1 MQLLSA
7 YSNLINVYNA
17 ASINKTLKGELL
29 QETGFSEI
37 EHLLLDSRKLSF
49 PETSLFI
56 PLVSPR
62 RNAHQ
67 YIEELYRKGV
77 SNFIVSEPV
86 PLEKYP
92 KANFILVK
100 DTMQALHTLV
110 AFHRQ
115 QFHIPVIGI
124 TGSNGK
130 TIVKEWLFQ
139 LLEKDYNIVRSP
151 KSYNSQIGVPLSV
164 WQMKPEHQLAI
175 FEAGISQP
183 GEMVNLEKIIRPTI
197 GIFTNIGEAHSE
209 GFLNIR
215 QKINEKLVLFA
226 KSDILIYC
234 KDYLAL
240 NECVL
245 AFHNQVGKK
254 DNQEGG
260 GGGPEL
266 FSWSRKT
273 DADLRVTSV
282 DKNEHHTQIEV
293 LYKQTSLHFRIPFV
307 DEGSI
312 ENAIHCVALM
322 LYLGKDPA
330 VIQQRMDQLSNI
342 AMRLE
347 LKQGINNCSVIN
359 DSYNLDLGSLTI
371 ALDFLQQQQQH
382 ATRTVILSDILQ
394 SGKSDASLY
403 EEVADLLQKKG
414 INRLIAIGKNI
425 GREKKSFQQI
435 EGLKTQFF
443 TTTDEY
449 IQQFNADDFQNETI
463 LVKGS
468 RVFQFERIGKL
479 LEQKAHQ
486 TILEINLSAISH
498 NVKLYQ
504 SMLKPDTKLMAMV
517 KAFSY
522 GSGSFEIANLLQ
534 FHGVDYLAVAYA
546 DEGVEL
552 RRAGI
557 TMPIM
562 VMNPEPASFDA
573 ILQWNLE
580 PEIYS
585 IQLLL
590 QFMEEITA
598 TGKSAIPIHIK
609 LDTGMHRLGFV
620 KSDIAELGQMLTATP
635 LVKVQSIFS
644 HLAASEDP
652 EKDALTQQ
660 QGRLFFEMSHEL
672 QKALGYA
679 VIRHIDNSAGISRHA
694 DLQLDMVR
702 LGIGMYGI
710 DSSNAIQ
717 DQLRNVS
724 TLKTTVAQ
732 LKHLEA
738 GETVGYGAR
747 WEAKGPS
754 VTATVRIGYA
764 DGYPRRLGMG
774 VGKMLIRGKMA
785 SVIGVVAMDMLMLDV
800 THITDIAEGDEVI
813 VFGQDLPVQELAGW
827 ADTIPYEILTGISQR
842 VKRVYF
848 QE

>member
-1 MQLLSA
+1 M
-7 YSNLINVYNA
+7 YNA

-37 EHLLLDSRKLSF
+37 DHLLLDSRKLSF

-67 YIEELYRKGV
+67 YIDELYRKGV

-100 DTMQALHTLV
+100 DTLHALHTLV
-110 AFHRQ
+110 ASHRQ

-130 TIVKEWLFQ
+130 TIVKEWLYQ

-245 AFHNQVGKK
+245 SFHNQVGKK
-254 DNQEGG
+254 DNQEG

-273 DADLRVTSV
+273 DADLRIVSTEKH
-282 DKNEHHTQIEV
+282 DHHTRIEA
-293 LYKQTSLHFRIPFV
+293 LYKQETLHITIPFV

-312 ENAIHCVALM
+312 ENAIHCWALM
-322 LYLGKDPA
+322 LHLGKEQE
-330 VIQQRMDQLSNI
+330 VIQQRMDLLSNI

-394 SGKSDASLY
+394 SGKSDATLY

-414 INRLIAIGKNI
+414 INKLIAIGKNI
-425 GREKKSFQQI
+425 TREKKSFQQV

-443 TTTDEY
+443 NTTDEY
-449 IQQFNADDFQNETI
+449 IQQFNADDFENETI

-468 RVFQFERIGKL
+468 RIFQFERIGKV

-486 TILEINLSAISH
+486 TILEINLTALAS

-504 SMLKPDTKLMAMV
+504 SMLKPDTRLMAMV

-573 ILQWNLE
+573 ILHWNLE
-580 PEIYS
+580 PEIYAMH
-585 IQLLL
+585 ILL
-590 QFMEEITA
+590 QFMEEVSA
-598 TGKSAIPIHIK
+598 AGKTEFPVHIK

-620 KSDIAELGQMLTATP
+620 KSDIPALSQALTAAP
-635 LVKVQSIFS
+635 LLKVQSIFS

-652 EKDALTQQ
+652 SKDALTQQ
-660 QGRLFFEMSHEL
+660 QGRLFYEMSHEL
-672 QKALGYA
+672 QKALGYT
-679 VIRHIDNSAGISRHA
+679 VIRHIANSAAITRYP
-694 DLQLDMVR
+694 DLHLDMVR

-710 DSSNAIQ
+710 DSSNGIQ
-717 DQLRNVS
+717 EQLRNVS
-724 TLKTTVAQ
+724 TLKTTIAQ
-732 LKHLEA
+732 LKYLQP
-738 GETVGYGAR
+738 GDTVGYGAR
-747 WEAKGPS
+747 WEAHAPS

-764 DGYPRRLGMG
+764 DGYPRRLGLG
-774 VGKMLIRGKMA
+774 KGKMLIRGKLA
-785 SVIGVVAMDMLMLDV
+785 PVIGVVAMDMIMLDV
-800 THITDIAEGDEVI
+800 THIPDVMEGDEVI
-813 VFGQDLPVQELAGW
+813 VFGQDLAVQQVAQW
-827 ADTIPYEILTGISQR
+827 AETIPYEILTGISQR

>member
-1 MQLLSA
+1 M
-7 YSNLINVYNA
+7 YNA

-37 EHLLLDSRKLSF
+37 DHLLLDSRKLSF
-49 PETSLFI
+49 PESSLFI

-77 SNFIVSEPV
+77 SNFIVSEQV

-100 DTMQALHTLV
+100 DTLQALHTLV
-110 AFHRQ
+110 AFHRH
-115 QFHIPVIGI
+115 QFHIPVIGV

-130 TIVKEWLFQ
+130 TIVKEWLYQ

-254 DNQEGG
+254 ENQE
-260 GGGPEL
+260 GGPEL

-273 DADLRVTSV
+273 DADLRVVSV
-282 DKNEHHTQIEV
+282 DKLDNHTRIDA
-293 LYKQTSLHFRIPFV
+293 LYKQEPLHFSIPFV

-322 LYLGKDPA
+322 LYMGKEQA

-394 SGKSDASLY
+394 SGKSDATLY

-414 INRLIAIGKNI
+414 INKLIAIGKNI

-468 RVFQFERIGKL
+468 RIFQFERIGKL

-486 TILEINLSAISH
+486 TILEINLTAISH

-504 SMLKPDTKLMAMV
+504 SLLKPDTRLMAMV

-573 ILQWNLE
+573 ILHWNLE

-585 IQLLL
+585 MQILL

-598 TGKSAIPIHIK
+598 AGKTDFPVHIK
-609 LDTGMHRLGFV
+609 LDTGMHRLGFM
-620 KSDIAELGQMLTATP
+620 KSEIAELAQILTATP
-635 LVKVQSIFS
+635 LMKVQSIFS

-652 EKDALTQQ
+652 EKDTFTQQ
-660 QGRLFFEMSHEL
+660 QGRLFYDMSHEL
-672 QKALGYA
+672 QKALGYT
-679 VIRHIDNSAGISRHA
+679 VIRHIANSAAITRHP

-710 DSSNAIQ
+710 DSSNGIQ

-738 GETVGYGAR
+738 GDTVGYGAK
-747 WEAKGPS
+747 WTAKGPA

-785 SVIGVVAMDMLMLDV
+785 PVAGVVAMDMLMLDV
-800 THITDIAEGDEVI
+800 THIPDIAEGDEVI
-813 VFGQDLPVQELAGW
+813 VFGQDLSVQELSAW
-827 ADTIPYEILTGISQR
+827 AETIPYEILTGISQR

>member
-1 MQLLSA
+1 MFLRPLSD

-37 EHLLLDSRKLSF
+37 DHLLLDSRKLSF

-56 PLVSPR
+56 SLVSPR

-92 KANFILVK
+92 KATFILVK
-100 DTMQALHTLV
+100 DTLQALHALV
-110 AFHRQ
+110 AFHRHH
-115 QFHIPVIGI
+115 FHIPVIGI

-130 TIVKEWLFQ
+130 TIVKEWLYQ

-254 DNQEGG
+254 ENQE
-260 GGGPEL
+260 GGPEL

-273 DADLRVTSV
+273 DADLRVISV
-282 DKNEHHTQIEV
+282 DKKDNHTRIDA
-293 LYKQTSLHFRIPFV
+293 LYKQEPLHFTIPFV

-312 ENAIHCVALM
+312 ENAIHCAALM
-322 LYLGKDPA
+322 LYLGKEET

-359 DSYNLDLGSLTI
+359 DSYSLDLGSLTI

-394 SGKSDASLY
+394 SGKSDATLY

-414 INRLIAIGKNI
+414 INKLLAIGKNI

-468 RVFQFERIGKL
+468 RIFQFERIGKL

-486 TILEINLSAISH
+486 TILEINLTAISH

-504 SMLKPDTKLMAMV
+504 SLLKPNTKLMAMV

-573 ILQWNLE
+573 ILHWNLE

-585 IQLLL
+585 MQILL
-590 QFMEEITA
+590 QFMEEVTA
-598 TGKSAIPIHIK
+598 AGKTDFPVHIK

-620 KSDIAELGQMLTATP
+620 KSEIAELAQILTATP
-635 LVKVQSIFS
+635 LMKVQSIFS

-652 EKDALTQQ
+652 EKDAFTQQ
-660 QGRLFFEMSHEL
+660 QGRLFYDMSHEL

-679 VIRHIDNSAGISRHA
+679 VIRHISNSAAITRHP

-710 DSSNAIQ
+710 DSSNGIQ

-732 LKHLEA
+732 LKHLDA
-738 GETVGYGAR
+738 GDAVGYGAT
-747 WEAKGPS
+747 WVAKGPS

-764 DGYPRRLGMG
+764 DGYPRRLGKG
-774 VGKMLIRGKMA
+774 LGKMLVRGKLA
-785 SVIGVVAMDMLMLDV
+785 PVVGVVAMDMLMLDV
-800 THITDIAEGDEVI
+800 THIPDVEEGDEAI
-813 VFGQDLPVQELAGW
+813 VFGQDLSVQELSAW
-827 ADTIPYEILTGISQR
+827 AETIPYEILTGISQR

>member
-1 MQLLSA
+1 
-7 YSNLINVYNA
+7 VYNA
-17 ASINKTLKGELL
+17 ASINKVLKGELL

-37 EHLLLDSRKLSF
+37 DHILLDSRKLIF
-49 PETSLFI
+49 PETSIFI
-56 PLVSPR
+56 PLVSAR

-67 YIEELYRKGV
+67 YIDELYRKGV
-77 SNFIVSEPV
+77 SNFIISENV

-100 DTMQALHTLV
+100 DTLHALHMLV
-110 AFHRQ
+110 AWHRH
-115 QFHIPVIGI
+115 QFNIPVIGI

-164 WQMKPEHQLAI
+164 WQIQPENQLAI

-215 QKINEKLVLFA
+215 QKINEKLILFM

-234 KDYLAL
+234 KDYLVL

-245 AFHNQVGKK
+245 SFHNQM
-254 DNQEGG
+254 QE
-260 GGGPEL
+260 GPEL

-273 DADLRVTSV
+273 DADLRIINTEKQ
-282 DKNEHHTQIEV
+282 DHHTNIEAT
-293 LYKQTSLHFRIPFV
+293 YKGETLHIRIPFT
-307 DEGSI
+307 DEGSV
-312 ENAIHCVALM
+312 ENAIHCWALM
-322 LYLGKDPA
+322 IYLGKEQE
-330 VIQQRMDQLSNI
+330 VIQQRMDLLSNI

-382 ATRTVILSDILQ
+382 QVRTVILSDILQ
-394 SGKSDASLY
+394 SGKSDATLY
-403 EEVADLLQKKG
+403 EEVADLLRQNG
-414 INRLIAIGKNI
+414 INKLIAIGKNI
-425 GREKKSFQQI
+425 SREKKSFQQI
-435 EGLKTQFF
+435 EGLKSHFF
-443 TTTDEY
+443 NTTDEY
-449 IQQFNADDFQNETI
+449 IQQFNGDDFQFETI

-486 TILEINLSAISH
+486 TILEINLTAISQ
-498 NVKLYQ
+498 NVKYYQ
-504 SMLKPDTKLMAMV
+504 SLLKPHTKLMAMV

-552 RRAGI
+552 RRSGI

-573 ILQWNLE
+573 ILHWNLE

-585 IQLLL
+585 MGILM
-590 QFMEEITA
+590 QFMEEVNLA
-598 TGKSAIPIHIK
+598 GKSNFPVHIK

-620 KSDIAELGQMLTATP
+620 KKDIPELIKVLTSGS
-635 LVKVQSIFS
+635 LLKVQSVFS

-652 EKDALTQQ
+652 AEDEFTQQ
-660 QGRLFFEMSHEL
+660 QGRLFYEMSHEL
-672 QKALGYA
+672 QKSLGYT
-679 VIRHIDNSAGISRHA
+679 VIRHLSNSAAITRHP
-694 DLQLDMVR
+694 DLQFDMVR

-710 DSSNAIQ
+710 DSAKDIQ
-717 DQLRNVS
+717 AQLRNVS
-724 TLKTTVAQ
+724 TLKTTISQ
-732 LKHLEA
+732 LKELED
-738 GETVGYGAR
+738 GETVGYGRR
-747 WEAKGPS
+747 WEAKSPS

-764 DGYPRRLGMG
+764 DGYVRRFGHSK
-774 VGKMLIRGKMA
+774 GKMLIRGKLA
-785 SVIGVVAMDMLMLDV
+785 PVIGVVAMDMCMLDV
-800 THITDIAEGDEVI
+800 THIPEAAEGDEVI
-813 VFGQDLPVQELAGW
+813 VFGQDLPVQQLAEW